1 MQKSVMTVALVAGA
15 GALGAAGLMSMQRM
29 YGVDQPIRLVGSS
42 GKGHR
47 GKMSGRMGRSM
58 GHAADEFADE
68 LCMMAHRTGNA
79 MMAHRTGN
87 AMIRT
92 GRMINRLVP

>member
-1 MQKSVMTVALVAGA
+1 MQKSVMTIALVAGA

-29 YGVDQPIRLVGSS
+29 YGVEQPIRLIGST
-42 GKGHR
+42 GKSHR
-47 GKMSGRMGRSM
+47 GRMGHKM
-58 GHAADEFADE
+58 MHAGDEFADE
-68 LCMMAHRTGNA
+68 LC

>member
-42 GKGHR
+42 GSTGKSRR
-47 GKMSGRMGRSM
+47 GKMSGRMSRAG
-58 GHAADEFADE
+58 DEFTDE
-68 LCMMAHRTGNA
+68 LCMMAHK
-79 MMAHRTGN
+79 TGN

>member
-29 YGVDQPIRLVGSS
+29 YGVDQPIRLMGST
-42 GKGHR
+42 GKSHHR
-47 GKMSGRMGRSM
+47 RNGSMSGRMSRAG
-58 GHAADEFADE
+58 DEFADE
-68 LCMMAHRTGNA
+68 LCMMAHK
-79 MMAHRTGN
+79 TGN

>member
-47 GKMSGRMGRSM
+47 SKMSGRMGRSM
-58 GHAADEFADE
+58 GHSMSHAADEFADE
-68 LCMMAHRTGNA
+68 LC

>member
-1 MQKSVMTVALVAGA
+1 MQKSVMTIALVAGA

-29 YGVDQPIRLVGSS
+29 YGVDQPIRLIGST
-42 GKGHR
+42 GKSRR
-47 GKMSGRMGRSM
+47 GKMSGGMTHKM
-58 GHAADEFADE
+58 MHAGDEFADE
-68 LCMMAHRTGNA
+68 LC